1 MIIKFC
7 GWFYCK
13 KVGKE
18 YFKEKIEEMKFFSII
33 FEDC

>member
-7 GWFYCK
+7 WLFLLRK

-18 YFKEKIEEMKFFSII
+18 YFKEKIEKMKSF
-33 FEDC
+33 